1 MGLAGIPLGQLY
13 KRAREVSRA
22 AQVCPPAG
30 RTTVALGTGER
41 PGAHPPPPACFHV
54 QNPMRR
60 SRTCGGP
67 FPAVSPGE
75 GGLQPAGGHSR
86 TKGQCHPVAGLSP
99 LPVTRTGEKGATGR
113 PRHFLRMERREL
125 LPCRLTPQLLR
136 TPQTPAAG
144 LGAPRSARPR
154 CGGSARRPSLAEP
167 GGALPASRPCRS
179 PLPGGRVSSRAVTGQ
194 RGS

>member
-1 MGLAGIPLGQLY
+1 MASSTKGHARCLERRRSVLQLEGQLS
-13 KRAREVSRA
+13 RWARGSVP
-22 AQVCPPAG
+22 VL
-30 RTTVALGTGER
+30 T
-41 PGAHPPPPACFHV
+41 PPPPACFHV

-136 TPQTPAAG
+136 TPQ
-144 LGAPRSARPR
+144 LRPR
-154 CGGSARRPSLAEP
+154 VSVPRALLAH
-167 GGALPASRPCRS
+167 AAAVQPADPR
-179 PLPGGRVSSRAVTGQ
+179 
-194 RGS
+194 